1 MQLAVAM
8 QRPERDLERNP
19 GQDPGQ
25 DKGVLHGIPLFAGA
39 PPAAMQRVY
48 ARTTCFVVPP
58 GQIVLDFEDPTTDVL
73 IVVEGAV
80 RVSVQTAGGGH
91 LRILGDFRVGEFV
104 GEMAAIDQAPRSARV
119 ESLVRSRLCIVPA
132 GTFLAAAAEVPEI
145 GLRIMRLLTT
155 RIRLQTRSL
164 LEQVALPIRLRVAA
178 ELLRIARPRSDGT
191 LVISP
196 PPTQEELANRI
207 GARRET
213 ISRELGALARAG
225 LLRRTTAA
233 IVLTDA
239 AALQAAVQDCLDRR
253 TD

>member
-1 MQLAVAM
+1 MQPAVVM
-8 QRPERDLERNP
+8 QKPDRGR
-19 GQDPGQ
+19 
-25 DKGVLHGIPLFAGA
+25 GVLHGVPLFAGA

-48 ARTTCFVVPP
+48 ARTTSFAVPP
-58 GQIVLDFEDPTTDVL
+58 GQVVMDFEDLSTDVV

-91 LRILGDFRVGEFV
+91 LRILGDFRAGEFV

-119 ESLVRSRLCIVPA
+119 EALVRSRLCIVPA
-132 GTFLAAAAEVPEI
+132 ETFLAAATEVPEI
-145 GLRIMRLLTT
+145 GLRIMRLLTA

-164 LEQVALPIRLRVAA
+164 LEYVALPIRLRVAA
-178 ELLRIARPRSDGT
+178 ELLRIARPRGDGT

-196 PPTQEELANRI
+196 PPIQEELANRI
-207 GARRET
+207 GTRRET

-225 LLRRTTAA
+225 LLRRTAAA

-239 AALQAAVQDCLDRR
+239 AALQAAIQDCLDCR